1 MARKNPAAVALGRL
15 GGKVKS
21 AAKTLAARA
30 NAKKKRRRAIKTAIV
45 LTGLLL
51 TGCDIQRGAHLSEK
65 TTKPVIERLG
75 PYLSTEEARSIDPAW
90 RERNIKAARR
100 ERLGPA
106 ADLNSLE
113 FLISE
118 KKIMIGMTPQQ
129 VLRAWGRPLRI
140 NESTG
145 ARYHHEQW
153 VYPAHTYIY
162 FQNGVLTSWQST
174 RE

>member
-1 MARKNPAAVALGRL
+1 M
-15 GGKVKS
+15 
-21 AAKTLAARA
+21 
-30 NAKKKRRRAIKTAIV
+30 KTAILFAALV
-45 LTGLLL
+45 L
-51 TGCDIQRGAHLSEK
+51 TGCDIRNAYLSDGSS
-65 TTKPVIERLG
+65 KPVIERLG
-75 PYLSTEEARSIDPAW
+75 PYLSMEEARSIDPVW
-90 RERNIKAARR
+90 RERNMNAARR

-106 ADLNSLE
+106 AELNPLE

-118 KKIMIGMTPQQ
+118 KKIMIGMTPHQ

-162 FQNGVLTSWQST
+162 FQNGVLISWQST